1 MKKEFKRILVLL
13 ALLTALLI
21 LGLFVGCCNAESEG
35 EATFSGELTVNG
47 QVGEVVLDEVLEL
60 KVSSGTIIG
69 GGMTSETIYNKPTIE
84 DTTVWVDIDNSR
96 YKRYKIRAIPHNKTG
111 GLVSVKWYFPKEKPS
126 LEEQYLKY
134 CKTDSVVVG
143 YKYITDEGEPFD
155 NSKNTRLGESWYEA
169 YNPKY
174 RFMLLDVDYIRYAT
188 SMDRP
193 DEDGYW
199 GFICREDEENF
210 LRHEEPYGY
219 NRPHGYGLK
228 YLRCDEIKLPRKP
241 TFEGFYE
248 WKQKHN
254 K

>member
-1 MKKEFKRILVLL
+1 MKKYLTL
-13 ALLTALLI
+13 ALTLFWMSSFAQTI
-21 LGLFVGCCNAESEG
+21 LFKADTIFDKDGN
-35 EATFSGELTVNG
+35 
-47 QVGEVVLDEVLEL
+47 
-60 KVSSGTIIG
+60 IIG
-69 GGMTSETIYNKPTIE
+69 GSMTSETIY
-84 DTTVWVDIDNSR
+84 
-96 YKRYKIRAIPHNKTG
+96 NKTG
-111 GLVSVKWYFPKEKPS
+111 GLVSVKWYFAKEKPS

-155 NSKNTRLGESWYEA
+155 NSKNTRMGESWYEA

-174 RFMLLDVDYIRYAT
+174 RFMLLNVDYIRYAT

-219 NRPHGYGLK
+219 DRPHGYGLK

-241 TFEGFYE
+241 TFEGFIEYL
-248 WKQKHN
+248 KQRQ
-254 K
+254 